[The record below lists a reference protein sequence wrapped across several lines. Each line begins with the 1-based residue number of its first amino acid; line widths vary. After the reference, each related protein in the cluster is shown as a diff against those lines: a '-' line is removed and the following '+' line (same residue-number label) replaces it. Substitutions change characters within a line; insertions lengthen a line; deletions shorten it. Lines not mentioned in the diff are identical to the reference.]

1 VIAFCNSFTLPSQA
15 CRILRRL
22 ANTEGRF
29 VTYGAGEPM
38 RRARLALA
46 PVAWLVRLTFELPG
60 PSSFV
65 GRPLTAL

>member
-29 VTYGAGEPM
+29 VTYGAAEPM
-38 RRARLALA
+38 RRARLPLRPWPGLYGSPSNC
-46 PVAWLVRLTFELPG
+46 PVP
-60 PSSFV
+60 
-65 GRPLTAL
+65 RPLSADP